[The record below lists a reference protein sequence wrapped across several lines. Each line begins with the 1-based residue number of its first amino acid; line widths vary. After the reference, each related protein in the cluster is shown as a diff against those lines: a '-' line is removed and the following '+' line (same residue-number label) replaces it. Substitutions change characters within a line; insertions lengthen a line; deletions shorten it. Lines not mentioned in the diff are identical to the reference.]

1 MADAYLSRPAMGHE
15 RRFGHS
21 SPISAV
27 TPEADIAAQQYN
39 SRIQAL
45 EFPGWNGWKNFAG
58 IVGLVSLDTSYV
70 RNERRSKWNMKS
82 CPVRNGSSGEF
93 CCSSMK
99 KPSLSIVIL
108 CLPSACACHG
118 FASRKNISSMLRTE
132 S

>member
-1 MADAYLSRPAMGHE
+1 YEDTSSSNLTPPTRPVFNPLIEVRHA
-15 RRFGHS
+15 
-21 SPISAV
+21 SAATV
-27 TPEADIAAQQYN
+27 DMQAEFCGAA
-39 SRIQAL
+39 SD
-45 EFPGWNGWKNFAG
+45 GTGWKNLAG
-58 IVGLVSLDTSYV
+58 IVGLVSLHPSYV

-82 CPVRNGSSGEF
+82 CPAKNGSSGEF